1 MVKSQADSK
10 FTIIELPD
18 APNHEKDSLK
28 KHLLTEGVGDATA
41 EPGQELTLNY
51 RCTYQDGTL
60 IDSSYDRGRPLTV
73 VLGDG
78 KLIQGLEYGLQTM
91 KRGEKALFKIRPC
104 LNYTNKE
111 KTVDLPENRTLL
123 FEIELIDWKP
133 VDLSPE
139 YDGSVIKTQLQKGE
153 DAFVTPKAGQQITVQ
168 LVGRYVV
175 KANDSVQTADQA
187 AAKEP
192 NGEAVNEGATGEA
205 TNQATDQ
212 TKEPTN
218 QAADPVTDPA
228 NQPANDTPEE
238 LVEFDSRTVTF
249 TLYENGRENDVCP
262 AIELCILSMKRN
274 ERASV
279 RVKRGKYA
287 FEQTPER
294 FRDLLPADYAAIVY
308 EVDLISFEL
317 EKDVWEMDLEERF
330 EEAQKSKQK
339 GTEFYNQCKFDA
351 AARHYQRIVNYI
363 GPDERHDFKEKNE
376 QKNALLKVAYL
387 NLAQANLSMNK
398 GLEAIHAAEMAIKL
412 DPNSV
417 KGYYR
422 KAMGHFKVNDFDK
435 AIEDFDRVLKMEPNN
450 AAAKKQ
456 KLLCSQEL
464 KKVVQKEKKI
474 FQGGFGFKFSFV
486 FSFANKFYLKLTKL
500 IHFSIHR
507 RHVRTNG
514 PRAGQV
520 GEVLHKRRLGH
531 LLGDG
536 QRR

>member
-1 MVKSQADSK
+1 MVKSHSDSK
-10 FTIIELPD
+10 LTVIELPD
-18 APNHEKDSLK
+18 VPNHEKGSLK
-28 KHLLTEGVGDATA
+28 KKLLVEGAGDATA

-91 KRGEKALFKIRPC
+91 KRGEKAFFKIRPC
-104 LNYTNKE
+104 LNYSNKE
-111 KTVDLPENRTLL
+111 KSVDLPENRTLL

-133 VDLSPE
+133 VDLSPD

-168 LVGRYVV
+168 LVGKCV
-175 KANDSVQTADQA
+175 KERVETADQTT
-187 AAKEP
+187 AKAT
-192 NGEAVNEGATGEA
+192 NGEGATSEA
-205 TNQATDQ
+205 QEKQ
-212 TKEPTN
+212 
-218 QAADPVTDPA
+218 
-228 NQPANDTPEE
+228 
-238 LVEFDSRTVTF
+238 VEFDNRTVTF

-262 AIELCILSMKRN
+262 AVELCILSMKRN

-294 FRDLLPADYAAIVY
+294 LRERLPADYAAIVY

-330 EEAQKSKQK
+330 EEATKSKQK

-412 DPNSV
+412 DPHSV

-450 AAAKKQ
+450 GAAKKQ

-474 FQGGFGFKFSFV
+474 FQGEGFAFDFEFGRLTKFSF
-486 FSFANKFYLKLTKL
+486 SF
-500 IHFSIHR
+500 
-507 RHVRTNG
+507 
-514 PRAGQV
+514 
-520 GEVLHKRRLGH
+520 
-531 LLGDG
+531 
-536 QRR
+536 